1 MLRTPHARP
10 LHLHSSNVPCDVKD
24 EVDENGFVRT
34 RLVASN
40 RSDLPDTEKFD
51 LDKLIKAGVPLEQTK
66 TKLLGC
72 RDAELVAALES
83 VTEEQKPQLKEQL
96 NKQTKEA

>member
-10 LHLHSSNVPCDVKD
+10 LHLHSSNIPCDIKD
-24 EVDENGFVRT
+24 EVDEDGFVRT

-40 RSDLPDTEKFD
+40 RSDLPDTQKFE
-51 LDKLIKAGVPLEQTK
+51 LDKLIKAGVPLEQTN

-72 RDAELVAALES
+72 RDSELVVALES
-83 VTEEQKPQLKEQL
+83 ITDDQDSRLQEQL
-96 NKQTKEA
+96 NKKTKEA